1 MYYDLKKSGMRIKE
15 LRKMHGYTQEEL
27 AEQLGISAG
36 HMGKIET
43 GTKGVSID
51 LMVVISA
58 LFNVSL
64 DYLILGKEPES
75 EVLKHK
81 LRSTIEFLTAME
93 KGLL

>member
-15 LRKMHGYTQEEL
+15 LRKMHGHTQEEL

-64 DYLILGKEPES
+64 DYLILGKEPEL

-81 LRSTIEFLTAME
+81 LRSTIGFLTAME
-93 KGLL
+93 KGLS

>member
-1 MYYDLKKSGMRIKE
+1 MYYDLKQSGMRIKE

-27 AEQLGISAG
+27 AERLGISAG

-43 GTKGVSID
+43 GAKGVSID
-51 LMVVISA
+51 VMVVISS
-58 LFNVSL
+58 LFHISL

-75 EVLKHK
+75 EILKHK

-93 KGLL
+93 KAL